1 MRSFCK
7 VGGKGNLKFKLVFS
21 LPLFGELGGGG
32 GEWRQPIEVAYI
44 HPGLSKFS
52 AGSETEIRKRTDY
65 SGNSCQFQVDA
76 VLP

>member
-1 MRSFCK
+1 MG
-7 VGGKGNLKFKLVFS
+7 VGR
-21 LPLFGELGGGG
+21 
-32 GEWRQPIEVAYI
+32 WRQPIEVAYI

-65 SGNSCQFQVDA
+65 SGNSCQFQVVA